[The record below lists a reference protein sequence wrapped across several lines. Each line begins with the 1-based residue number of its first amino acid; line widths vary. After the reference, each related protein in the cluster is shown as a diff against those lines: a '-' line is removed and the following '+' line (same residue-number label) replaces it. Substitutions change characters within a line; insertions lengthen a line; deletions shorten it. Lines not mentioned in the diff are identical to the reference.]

1 MNVMLNTKPDKIIEA
16 MEKYA
21 EGLDE
26 PCPPAY
32 YEIQKIISKRA
43 YADILKALDIEGTI
57 RMSAKRK
64 DELLNKLESGFWES
78 ISSFNT
84 LVKGWQ
90 EQWMSGASNPGM
102 MATMFTMAMSGRNS
116 GMPPGMLQPPDTSGL
131 RDAAEGVI
139 NNINR
144 VFAGTGIPVARALAY
159 DAQEIKKILA
169 DDRLPSMLGAA
180 NREQMLKMLKTN
192 VSADYVRLERNVT
205 KYILSVMEYQNISS
219 GQSEYAYLGAMLQLG
234 ISIPWD
240 TLISGKVRSK
250 DKFEKF

>member
-1 MNVMLNTKPDKIIEA
+1 
-16 MEKYA
+16 
-21 EGLDE
+21 
-26 PCPPAY
+26 
-32 YEIQKIISKRA
+32 
-43 YADILKALDIEGTI
+43 
-57 RMSAKRK
+57 
-64 DELLNKLESGFWES
+64 
-78 ISSFNT
+78 
-84 LVKGWQ
+84 
-90 EQWMSGASNPGM
+90 MSGASNPGM